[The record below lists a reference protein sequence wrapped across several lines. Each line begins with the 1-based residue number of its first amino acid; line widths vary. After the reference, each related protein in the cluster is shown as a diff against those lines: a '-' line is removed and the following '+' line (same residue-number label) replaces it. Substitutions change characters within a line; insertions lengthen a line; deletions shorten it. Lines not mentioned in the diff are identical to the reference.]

1 MEGAIMKKGMSVALA
16 LITIINV
23 IALVL
28 LISKKTTIKQLPTP
42 EAQDTAYLREFIYN
56 QEILIK

>member
-1 MEGAIMKKGMSVALA
+1 MKKGMSVALA

-28 LISKKTTIKQLPTP
+28 LISKKTTIKQLPTL

>member
-1 MEGAIMKKGMSVALA
+1 MKKGMSVALV
-16 LITIINV
+16 LITMINV

-28 LISKKTTIKQLPTP
+28 LISKTTIKQLPTP